1 MKTKYTNPKQRPETM
16 TRESPSDFMR
26 AYLEWIRKTGRTMV
40 TPKGFAIIREQ
51 ERNDNR
57 TRDNED

>member
-51 ERNDNR
+51 ERQEQDDKND
-57 TRDNED
+57 